1 MERLVRVSG
10 ESGRRRG
17 RGRGEAEEGA
27 EDEDE
32 GKGQSEGLA
41 DAHGGAS
48 TG

>member
-1 MERLVRVSG
+1 VERLVRVSG